1 MSLALKADSFFG
13 RVKRL
18 IPLSQVTVTRGLA
31 GVLRANMAR

>member
-1 MSLALKADSFFG
+1 MAEEMNIEEIL
-13 RVKRL
+13 RL